1 MKALRGLN
9 TGLAAAALAALAPA
23 AQVLADEEEDLKA
36 LTTLQSE
43 VSAGLGYVD
52 RDNRRFGQYSGLN
65 EKGAVLLLDADVVRR
80 NDATGTWLK
89 LNVRNLGL
97 DSRSLRFE
105 HSRQGDW
112 GYYID
117 ASQTPRDEPRVPRTG
132 LQGAGSANQ
141 VVVATP
147 AGTGPLLEL
156 DTRRD
161 ALGLGFDKS
170 LGAGWNVEVRFR
182 NEEKKGS
189 RLYGQGTF
197 GNVRFLTDPI
207 DYTTRQFDA
216 AVNYSGEQLQLA
228 GGYYGTD
235 FENANLALNVTNGV
249 AGLSPAALPPGNQSH
264 QYHVTGGYTFTPT
277 LRGSFKMAVGS
288 IRQRDRFPVAPTTVS
303 RDTLDGRID
312 TRLFQAGLSARPLA
326 RLSILANVRRDERDD
341 RTPIEPYLV
350 TGVGAT
356 STFDGTNEPRSVTTT
371 AGKLEGTYQL
381 PAGLRA
387 TLGVDR
393 EEKQRNQYRL
403 RSVSSRDETQETT
416 ARAELRR
423 AIGETLTGAVSFAR
437 SEREGSPFLDNIL
450 NNGTAGSNKIA
461 PLHLADR
468 KRYKV
473 GGSLGWAPTDAVD
486 VQFRADRARD
496 DYEQRNFE
504 QLGMREGEATLYS
517 MDANVRL
524 SESWE
529 ANGFASKAK
538 NASQNAVCSS
548 PANGAACTGQLWAAD
563 LVSRGES
570 IGFGLRG
577 KASPALKLDAELV
590 HSRFGESYGLLPLT
604 GAAIPGLPDVT
615 TRVTTLRL
623 AGDYALHKMASVGVQ
638 FVQEQYR
645 TNDWTWANWT
655 YSDGTRVFEDPN
667 QTVNFVGFTYRQRFY

>member
-1 MKALRGLN
+1 MKALRGIN
-9 TGLAAAALAALAPA
+9 TGLAAAALAAAVPA
-23 AQVLADEEEDLKA
+23 AHVFADEEEDLKA
-36 LTTLQSE
+36 LTTPQSE
-43 VSAGLGYVD
+43 LSGGIGYVD

-65 EKGAVLLLDADVVRR
+65 EKGPVFLLDADVVRR
-80 NDATGTWLK
+80 DDATGTWLK
-89 LNVRNLGL
+89 LRGRNLGL

-112 GYYID
+112 GYFLD
-117 ASQTPRDEPRVPRTG
+117 FSQTPRYEPRVPRTG
-132 LQGAGSANQ
+132 LQGAGTASQ
-141 VVVATP
+141 TIVATAP
-147 AGTGPLLEL
+147 GAGSLLEL

-170 LGAGWNVEVRFR
+170 LGGGWNVQVHFR
-182 NEEKKGS
+182 NEEKSGA
-189 RLYGQGTF
+189 RLYGQGVF

-216 AVNYSGEQLQLA
+216 VASYGGERLQLS

-249 AGLSPAALPPGNQSH
+249 AGLSPLALPPGNESH
-264 QYHVTGGYTFTPT
+264 QYHLAGGYAFMPG
-277 LRGSFKMAVGS
+277 LRGTFKVAAGS
-288 IRQRDRFPVAPTTVS
+288 IRQRDAFPVAPTTVS
-303 RDTLDGRID
+303 RNSLDGRID
-312 TRLFQAGLSARPLA
+312 TRLFQAGLTARPLA
-326 RLSILANVRRDERDD
+326 RLSILANFRRDERDD

-350 TGVGAT
+350 AGVGAT

-371 AGKLEGTYQL
+371 AGKLEGSYQL

-393 EEKQRNQYRL
+393 EEKERNQYRL
-403 RSVSSRDETQETT
+403 RSVSSREETVETT
-416 ARAELRR
+416 VRAELRR
-423 AIGETLTGAVSFAR
+423 SIGETLTGAVSVAR
-437 SEREGSPFLDNIL
+437 SEREGSPFLNNIV
-450 NNGTAGSNKIA
+450 NNGTAGSDKIA

-468 KRYKV
+468 QRYKV

-486 VQFRADRARD
+486 LQFRADRARD

-538 NASQNAVCSS
+538 NASQNAVCAS
-548 PANGAACTGQLWAAD
+548 PANGAACTGQIWAAD

-577 KASPALKLDAELV
+577 KASPALKVNAELV

-638 FVQEQYR
+638 FVREQYR
-645 TNDWTWANWT
+645 TNDWTWENWT